1 MRRILYT
8 NNVLANGP
16 ARANMDMMEKW
27 HQQSAHLKVLR
38 TKSPRDIWRFLAG
51 ISSAAHGLVTISNRQ
66 LLELEP
72 LVSHCKQRIEPRS
85 NRQLFRVHLFRRSL
99 AVLLVAGLSFAPVSA
114 IAQQQQST
122 PAPAQQ
128 QAPTPHPTF
137 VLRAQSNVVRIDVE
151 VTDGSG
157 KPIKGLRADQ
167 FEVSDDGKQQKI
179 SIFSYSDI
187 EKVETAAEDNAKPIV
202 IPVDNEAPG
211 ASEAVSDTVR
221 DRRMIVLFFDMTSM
235 ETDDILRAH
244 AAAQKFLKQ
253 QMTPAD
259 LVSVVVFSTRLAV
272 LANFTNDRPTLDK
285 AIAQL
290 VPGAA
295 SQIANPLYAAA
306 TNGEYD
312 VQEYTGAAYT
322 PDETEFNVFNTDQK
336 LAAVE
341 GLANVLAGIP
351 GRKALVEF
359 TGGIT
364 QTGEENR
371 AELRAV
377 TDAANRADVSIY
389 SIDAR
394 GMFATPPGG
403 DVTVNAATGTSMFS
417 GASVYHQTDQRED
430 SRDTLST
437 LSVDTGG
444 KAFFDLGDLSDAF
457 PKIQQDNSGYYLVGY
472 NLPPDIKRD
481 GRWRAVRVK
490 VNAPGA
496 HVRYRNGYYAPRDF
510 QHLEKEDREQQ
521 LADAMR
527 SEDPEVD
534 LPIAVET
541 SMFRLSDQQV
551 YVPISAKL
559 SSTALDWAQKHD
571 RHTAAFDFAAEVLA
585 EPSGQSVAQLRDTIT
600 VQLDEQRFQQV
611 NRSNLVYQGGVVLA
625 PGSYR
630 LKFLAREN
638 ESGKI
643 GTFEQALTVPQRQSA
658 RMTLS
663 SVLLSSQLVPVA
675 AKSSEVQT
683 RGQGTRAQIAA
694 SPLEMEGEKI
704 VPSVTRF
711 FTQQQTLYVF
721 FQAYYPEKS
730 DKSETL
736 DPATLRAGLVFFR
749 GGVQV
754 NATPLLAPTAV
765 DPKTRTA
772 SYRISLPLGKLPAG
786 HYTVQAVA
794 IAAGTQQSA
803 FGRAYLALEQAPP
816 SPNPAAAPS
825 ALPNAPTPSQA
836 APQ

>member
-1 MRRILYT
+1 MR
-8 NNVLANGP
+8 NVARTIAFPLLVALLIAGLALAQAP
-16 ARANMDMMEKW
+16 
-27 HQQSAHLKVLR
+27 QQSANPPVQPPANQSAPVAVPMPASPPPSPQSSKQNPASVLR
-38 TKSPRDIWRFLAG
+38 T
-51 ISSAAHGLVTISNRQ
+51 SSDL
-66 LLELEP
+66 
-72 LVSHCKQRIEPRS
+72 
-85 NRQLFRVHLFRRSL
+85 
-99 AVLLVAGLSFAPVSA
+99 
-114 IAQQQQST
+114 
-122 PAPAQQ
+122 
-128 QAPTPHPTF
+128 
-137 VLRAQSNVVRIDVE
+137 VRIDVE
-151 VTDGSG
+151 VTDKSG
-157 KPIKGLRADQ
+157 RPIKGLRADQ
-167 FEVSDDGKQQKI
+167 FVVTDNGKPQSI
-179 SIFSYSDI
+179 STFSYADI
-187 EKVETAAEDNAKPIV
+187 ESIEAAGGEDAKPIV
-202 IPVDNEAPG
+202 VPVDNEGPNAP
-211 ASEAVSDTVR
+211 SEEAISDQLR
-221 DRRMIVLFFDMTSM
+221 DRRLIVLFFDMTSM
-235 ETDDILRAH
+235 QTDDLIRAH
-244 AAAQKFLKQ
+244 DAAQKFVKQ
-253 QMTPAD
+253 QMTKAD
-259 LVSVVVFSTRLAV
+259 VVAIVAFSTRLNI
-272 LANFTNDRPTLDK
+272 LANFTNDHAIIDK

-290 VPGAA
+290 TAN
-295 SQIANPLYAAA
+295 SSNDLANPLYAAA
-306 TNGEYD
+306 QNGEYD
-312 VQEYTGAAYT
+312 VQEYTGAAFT

-394 GMFATPPGG
+394 GMFASPPGG

-417 GASVYHQTDQRED
+417 GASVFHQTDQRED
-430 SRDTLST
+430 SRDTLAT

-472 NLPPDIKRD
+472 DLPSDVKRD
-481 GRWRAVRVK
+481 GRWHAIRLK

-496 HVRYRNGYYAPRDF
+496 HIRYRNGYYAPRDF
-510 QHLEKEDREQQ
+510 QHLEKEDRDHQ

-527 SEDPEVD
+527 SESPEVD

-541 SMFRLSDQQV
+541 AMFRLNDQQV
-551 YVPISAKL
+551 YVPIAAKL
-559 SSTALDWAQKHD
+559 SSSALDWAKKHG
-571 RHTAAFDFAAEVLA
+571 RHEAAFDFAAEVLA
-585 EPSGQSVAQLRDTIT
+585 QPSGKSVAQLRDTIT
-600 VQLDEQRFQQV
+600 VHLDEERFQQV

-630 LKFLAREN
+630 MKFIAREN

-643 GTFEQALTVPQRQSA
+643 GTFEQAFTVLQRPA
-658 RMTLS
+658 ERMTLS

-675 AKSSEVQT
+675 KSSEVQT
-683 RGQGTRAQIAA
+683 RGQGMRAQIAT
-694 SPLEMEGEKI
+694 SPLEMQGEKI

-721 FQAYYPEKS
+721 FQAYYPEKT
-730 DKSETL
+730 DKSEPL
-736 DPATLRAGLVFFR
+736 DPSTLRAGLVFFR

-765 DPKTRTA
+765 DPTTRTA
-772 SYRISLPLGKLPAG
+772 SYRISLPLAKLPSG

-803 FGRAYLALEQAPP
+803 FGRAYLALEQPP
-816 SPNPAAAPS
+816 ASPNPAAAP
-825 ALPNAPTPSQA
+825 PA
-836 APQ
+836 APVGPDTASP

>member
-1 MRRILYT
+1 MR
-8 NNVLANGP
+8 NVARTIAFPLLVALLIAGLALAQAP
-16 ARANMDMMEKW
+16 
-27 HQQSAHLKVLR
+27 QQSANPPVQPPANQSAPVAVPMPASPPPSPQSSKQNPASVLR
-38 TKSPRDIWRFLAG
+38 T
-51 ISSAAHGLVTISNRQ
+51 SSDL
-66 LLELEP
+66 
-72 LVSHCKQRIEPRS
+72 
-85 NRQLFRVHLFRRSL
+85 
-99 AVLLVAGLSFAPVSA
+99 
-114 IAQQQQST
+114 
-122 PAPAQQ
+122 
-128 QAPTPHPTF
+128 
-137 VLRAQSNVVRIDVE
+137 VRIDVE
-151 VTDGSG
+151 VTDKSG
-157 KPIKGLRADQ
+157 RPIKGLRADQ
-167 FEVSDDGKQQKI
+167 FVVTDNSKPQSI
-179 SIFSYSDI
+179 STFSYADI
-187 EKVETAAEDNAKPIV
+187 ESIEAAGGEDAKPIV
-202 IPVDNEAPG
+202 VPVDNEGPNAP
-211 ASEAVSDTVR
+211 SEEAISDQLR
-221 DRRMIVLFFDMTSM
+221 DRRLIVLFFDITSM
-235 ETDDILRAH
+235 QTDDLIRAH
-244 AAAQKFLKQ
+244 DAAQKFVKQ
-253 QMTPAD
+253 QMTKAD
-259 LVSVVVFSTRLAV
+259 VVAVVAFSTRLNV
-272 LANFTNDRPTLDK
+272 LANFTNDHAIIDK

-290 VPGAA
+290 TAN
-295 SQIANPLYAAA
+295 SSNDLANPLYAAA
-306 TNGEYD
+306 QNGEYD
-312 VQEYTGAAYT
+312 VQEYTGAAFT

-394 GMFATPPGG
+394 GMFASPPGG

-430 SRDTLST
+430 SRDTLAT

-472 NLPPDIKRD
+472 DLPSDVKRD
-481 GRWRAVRVK
+481 GRWHAIRLK

-496 HVRYRNGYYAPRDF
+496 HIRYRNGYYAPRDF
-510 QHLEKEDREQQ
+510 QHLEKEDRDHQ

-527 SEDPEVD
+527 SESPEVD

-541 SMFRLSDQQV
+541 AMFRLNDQQV
-551 YVPISAKL
+551 YVPIAAKL
-559 SSTALDWAQKHD
+559 SSSALDWAKKHG
-571 RHTAAFDFAAEVLA
+571 RHEAAFDFAAEVLA
-585 EPSGQSVAQLRDTIT
+585 QPSGKSVAQLRDTIT
-600 VQLDEQRFQQV
+600 VHLDEERFQQV

-630 LKFLAREN
+630 MKFIAREN

-643 GTFEQALTVPQRQSA
+643 GTFEQAFTVLQRPA
-658 RMTLS
+658 ERMTLS
-663 SVLLSSQLVPVA
+663 SVLLSSQLVPV

-721 FQAYYPEKS
+721 FQAYYPEKT
-730 DKSETL
+730 DKAELL
-736 DPATLRAGLVFFR
+736 DPNTLRAGLVFFR
-749 GGVQV
+749 GGVQL

-765 DPKTRTA
+765 DPTTRTA
-772 SYRISLPLGKLPAG
+772 SYRISLPLDKLPSG

-803 FGRAYLALEQAPP
+803 FGRAYLALEQAPAA
-816 SPNPAAAPS
+816 PAAPPAPES
-825 ALPNAPTPSQA
+825 DYTCY
-836 APQ
+836 